1 MTLSQDHVTEM
12 ANAQRRAE
20 ASGDAFLA
28 AGQAR
33 CKYESNMTY
42 DYGYELMSCMSLFDP
57 WRYLLPSRIS
67 VLRTLVGVFRTIW
80 TSLPSESLSEDLRLK
95 VE

>member
-1 MTLSQDHVTEM
+1 MPRGELRPAEM
-12 ANAQRRAE
+12 HSWQLVRR
-20 ASGDAFLA
+20 DV
-28 AGQAR
+28 
-33 CKYESNMTY
+33 YESNMTY